1 MEVQVWG
8 VAEGCEG
15 MTWGGWG
22 AVMINVREASYAL
35 GHGMGVRRVNEQLGR
50 DSMEVVGDRVV
61 VWWQAEGNDK
71 VGEMEFPRYAMRLLM
86 VKREGSD

>member
-1 MEVQVWG
+1 
-8 VAEGCEG
+8 
-15 MTWGGWG
+15 
-22 AVMINVREASYAL
+22 
-35 GHGMGVRRVNEQLGR
+35 MGVRLFNEQLGR
-50 DSMEVVGDRVV
+50 YSMEVVGDRVV